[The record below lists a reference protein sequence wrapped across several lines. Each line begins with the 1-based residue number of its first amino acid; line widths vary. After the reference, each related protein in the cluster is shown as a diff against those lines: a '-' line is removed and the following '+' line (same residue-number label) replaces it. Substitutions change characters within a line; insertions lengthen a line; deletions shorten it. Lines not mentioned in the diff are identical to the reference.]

1 MNRPIDIIIT
11 ETSPLIFEGLSAIIN
26 NSGIPSRIIRAIT
39 IDETVKYMF
48 AYRPYTIIS
57 SPSFIQNRQ
66 KQFSELKNEYPNS
79 KWIAL
84 IYNWFDPDLTS
95 QFDASINLTDSPEKI
110 ISIIEQVSTSG
121 ANYDAGVKGDSL
133 SDREVDVLKLLAAGL
148 TNKEIADK
156 LSISANTVITHRKN
170 ITQKTGI
177 KSAQGLT
184 IYAVVKKLIRLENL
198 H

>member
-1 MNRPIDIIIT
+1 VNKPIDIIVT
-11 ETSPLIFEGLSAIIN
+11 ETSTLIFEGLSAIIN

-48 AYRPYTIIS
+48 TNMPYTIIC
-57 SPSFIQNRQ
+57 SPSLIQNRQ
-66 KQFSELKNEYPNS
+66 KQFSEIKNEYPNS

-95 QFDASINLTDSPEKI
+95 QFDAAINLTDSPEKI
-110 ISIIEQVSTSG
+110 ISIINQVSTSG
-121 ANYDAGVKGDSL
+121 ANYDAGVKGDIL
-133 SDREVDVLKLLAAGL
+133 SDREIDVLKLLAAGL
-148 TNKEIADK
+148 SNKEIGDK